1 MSIVSLQNVGIIC
14 GIFGDLP
21 PVPSRALSHIYAR
34 LHKIIQKYNKSIS
47 FISQYPIL
55 PSPPLPLH
63 QRKMGTEQILRF
75 ANFAPSPFC
84 FFRQLI
90 LCESISILQK
100 RPLQTTLI
108 SAPLSSLRCS
118 ILSRNLASNPCQIS
132 TSSTECHN
140 SI

>member
-1 MSIVSLQNVGIIC
+1 MSLQNVGC
-14 GIFGDLP
+14 NFVGFGDLP
-21 PVPSRALSHIYAR
+21 PVPSRALTHIYAR
-34 LHKIIQKYNKSIS
+34 LHKIIQKYNKSS
-47 FISQYPIL
+47 FPISQYPIL
-55 PSPPLPLH
+55 SSPPLHLH

-132 TSSTECHN
+132 TSSAECHN
-140 SI
+140 LI

>member
-1 MSIVSLQNVGIIC
+1 MG
-14 GIFGDLP
+14 FGAFT
-21 PVPSRALSHIYAR
+21 PVPSRALTHIYAR
-34 LHKIIQKYNKSIS
+34 LHKIIQKYNKSNS
-47 FISQYPIL
+47 PISQYPIL
-55 PSPPLPLH
+55 SSPPLPLH
-63 QRKMGTEQILRF
+63 QRKMGTEQILPF

-100 RPLQTTLI
+100 RPLQTISI

-118 ILSRNLASNPCQIS
+118 VLSHNLASNPCQIS

>member
-1 MSIVSLQNVGIIC
+1 MLSAILWT
-14 GIFGDLP
+14 FGDLS
-21 PVPSRALSHIYAR
+21 PVPNRALTHIYAR
-34 LHKIIQKYNKSIS
+34 LHKIIQKYNKSNS
-47 FISQYPIL
+47 PISQYPIL
-55 PSPPLPLH
+55 SSPPLHLH

-84 FFRQLI
+84 IFRQLI

-108 SAPLSSLRCS
+108 SAPLSFLRCS